1 MVLGPRFFHPPSPES
16 SVSSQTMQKD
26 SIEKAYWLLKSIN
39 PGETFHFCLY
49 SFTKNYSYGSTPMS
63 RGKCLP
69 RIKMEEGLWIS
80 GGQSAI
86 YVTFNNYVFSFHCWV
101 CYQILIQKPSSI
113 FLTLTGIF
121 VFLFL
126 EEIFEKK
133 HFIFSRW
140 FSYLDLQRDLPLE
153 GASCFCCE
161 HFLLEMASGSKRKP
175 SSRTSI
181 LIVELSYSKVP
192 FHSCKLVGLTGIIWL
207 PPPPYYPFCITRT
220 FKD

>member
-1 MVLGPRFFHPPSPES
+1 MSILCVMVLGPRFFHPPSPES

-126 EEIFEKK
+126 RGNIWKEAFRLFKVIFL
-133 HFIFSRW
+133 FGLATWPPTWR
-140 FSYLDLQRDLPLE
+140 
-153 GASCFCCE
+153 G
-161 HFLLEMASGSKRKP
+161 FLLLLWAF
-175 SSRTSI
+175 SSWD
-181 LIVELSYSKVP
+181 
-192 FHSCKLVGLTGIIWL
+192 GLWL
-207 PPPPYYPFCITRT
+207 
-220 FKD
+220 KEKA

>member
-1 MVLGPRFFHPPSPES
+1 MVLGPRFFHPLSPES

-26 SIEKAYWLLKSIN
+26 SIEKAYWLLKSLN
-39 PGETFHFCLY
+39 PGETFQLCLY

-69 RIKMEEGLWIS
+69 RIKIDGELWIS

-86 YVTFNNYVFSFHCWV
+86 YVTFSNCFFFISTAEFVIRYSLRNPLVSFWHKLAYLCS
-101 CYQILIQKPSSI
+101 Y
-113 FLTLTGIF
+113 
-121 VFLFL
+121 FL

-140 FSYLDLQRDLPLE
+140 FSYLDLQHDLPLE

-161 HFLLEMASGSKRKP
+161 HFLLEMASGWKRKP
-175 SSRTSI
+175 SI
-181 LIVELSYSKVP
+181 LIVELSYPKVP
-192 FHSCKLVGLTGIIWL
+192 FHSCKLVGLTGIVWV
-207 PPPPYYPFCITRT
+207 PPPPYYPFSITRT
-220 FKD
+220 FMTRA